1 MLVIYNFFSLD
12 ALHHDSYDSTMFKE
26 MKIYASD
33 PYAVASKLEQ
43 LGYEALPIKPTHR
56 WIVADR
62 DGFLTGWV
70 TAKSIDFPVVKLE
83 DLGNAEV
90 R

>member
-1 MLVIYNFFSLD
+1 MV
-12 ALHHDSYDSTMFKE
+12 FKD
-26 MKIYASD
+26 MKIYAPD

-43 LGYEALPIKPTHR
+43 LGYEALQIKPTHR

-70 TAKSIDFPVVKLE
+70 AAKNIDFPVVKLE
-83 DLGNAEV
+83 DLGNAEIE
-90 R
+90 